1 MKRKILISFI
11 NGAAMILLMIAADA
25 QQKGQWKGR
34 IETENGIKV
43 VRNPAEPMKGTVF
56 LEVEKAITIN
66 PYDQPDVGMR
76 SVRFVRDADGGVILF
91 DPNEPEAHRFG
102 PKGGYLGSFIK
113 KGQGPGEF
121 SSGMGFS
128 LILTGGRI
136 WGTGGMKLAE
146 FDGDGRFVREQK
158 LKDHP
163 SIIVDENHYLTER
176 TEWNKDR
183 TEQTR
188 IVSLVRIT
196 KESLSDVREVDLIQ
210 RIGIGSI
217 RNKSGK
223 GGLVDPWG
231 TPNLCFAY
239 SRETQKIYAAV
250 NTDYEIFV
258 KNLKGETLSV
268 IEKKHE
274 NVRIS
279 RKDVETMLGAI
290 VKNDTFKWMIDSYP
304 DRLVA
309 LNSIQPLANGGFLV
323 RRVSGPKEVEMD
335 VFDGEGRCLYVL
347 KPPKGISFDSV
358 TFHERGF
365 AMIDPK
371 GDYSVYVDYKI
382 TNLPDIFG
390 K

>member
-1 MKRKILISFI
+1 MAF
-11 NGAAMILLMIAADA
+11 LMIAADA

-34 IETENGIKV
+34 IETENGVKV
-43 VRNPAEPMKGTVF
+43 VKNPAEPMKGTVL
-56 LEVEKAITIN
+56 LEVEKALTIN

-91 DPNEPEAHRFG
+91 DWNEPEAHRFG
-102 PKGGYLGSFIK
+102 PKGEYLGSFIK

-128 LILTGGRI
+128 LILMGGRI

-163 SIIVDENHYLTER
+163 SIIVDENRYLTER

-188 IVSLVRIT
+188 IISLVRIT

-210 RIGIGSI
+210 GIGIGSI

-279 RKDVETMLGAI
+279 RKDVEAMFGKQ
-290 VKNDTFKWMIDSYP
+290 VKNDTFKWILDSYP

-309 LNSIQPLANGGFLV
+309 MNGIQPLANGCLLV
-323 RRVSGPKEVEMD
+323 RRVSGPKKAEMD
-335 VFDGEGRCLYVL
+335 VFDGEGRYLYVL
-347 KPPKGISFDSV
+347 EAPKAISFDVV
-358 TFHERGF
+358 TFHNRGF
-365 AMIDPK
+365 SLVETTGKFP
-371 GDYSVYVDYKI
+371 VYVDYRI

-390 K
+390 NK